1 MKISVAM
8 ASYNGADFII
18 EQLESVINQTKK
30 VDEIIICDDGSKDKT
45 FEIVTNYIKEK
56 KLENLIKLVKNE
68 ENLGYA
74 SNFLKAVSLTTGDYI
89 FFCDQD
95 DLWVEDKVEKMTSLM
110 EANTKI
116 DLLCSEFDSF
126 VSSADAPRPSK
137 EATKTFTNNKEL
149 VKLDFNSTNIFI
161 GCEGCCMLIRR
172 SFYEDIK
179 DFWYKGWAHDEFFWK
194 MALVRGG
201 LYFYH
206 GITLHRRLHS
216 NNVTMHKMRDLKK
229 RIKFLEDLKKS
240 HAQTLTYVE
249 ASDKD
254 LKKIDLLKKN
264 IKATDL
270 RIEILRDKKIFN
282 TIPLI
287 FKYNNCY
294 HSRKSIPVELMMAIK
309 N

>member
-95 DLWVEDKVEKMTSLM
+95 DLWVEDKVENMTSLM
-110 EANTKI
+110 EANTNI

-126 VSSADAPRPSK
+126 VSSAARRHTQPPRRWSAYRWLRHRRSRPS
-137 EATKTFTNNKEL
+137 EQGRPLFS
-149 VKLDFNSTNIFI
+149 ST
-161 GCEGCCMLIRR
+161 RR
-172 SFYEDIK
+172 WCPRSWSDPA
-179 DFWYKGWAHDEFFWK
+179 WASK
-194 MALVRGG
+194 VQLP
-201 LYFYH
+201 Y
-206 GITLHRRLHS
+206 S
-216 NNVTMHKMRDLKK
+216 
-229 RIKFLEDLKKS
+229 S
-240 HAQTLTYVE
+240 
-249 ASDKD
+249 S
-254 LKKIDLLKKN
+254 
-264 IKATDL
+264 
-270 RIEILRDKKIFN
+270 
-282 TIPLI
+282 
-287 FKYNNCY
+287 
-294 HSRKSIPVELMMAIK
+294 
-309 N
+309 